1 MLELLISAV
10 VFPSDVDFSFKF
22 SSSSDKISMVED
34 GNRERG
40 HICNSFSSSWK
51 SDVLVEKT
59 GSVIV
64 KLSNRLKW
72 DDDISDCIETGSFVE
87 NGISF
92 LLSIPCLCNF
102 VSYIYH
108 TYKIYQ

>member
-1 MLELLISAV
+1 
-10 VFPSDVDFSFKF
+10 
-22 SSSSDKISMVED
+22 MVED

-72 DDDISDCIETGSFVE
+72 DDDMSDCIETGSLVV
-87 NGISF
+87 NGFSF
-92 LLSIPCLCNF
+92 LLSIPCLRNF
-102 VSYIYH
+102 IPYINNI
-108 TYKIYQ
+108 YKRYQCKSTIS